1 MHWQYVIP
9 GYLVV
14 FGGLGLYTLMML
26 RRARVLA
33 QRVEPDSRRFLES
46 ES

>member
-14 FGGLGLYTLMML
+14 FAGLGVYTVSLMSRL
-26 RRARVLA
+26 RAAAQKVPEEKRA
-33 QRVEPDSRRFLES
+33 FLE
-46 ES
+46 